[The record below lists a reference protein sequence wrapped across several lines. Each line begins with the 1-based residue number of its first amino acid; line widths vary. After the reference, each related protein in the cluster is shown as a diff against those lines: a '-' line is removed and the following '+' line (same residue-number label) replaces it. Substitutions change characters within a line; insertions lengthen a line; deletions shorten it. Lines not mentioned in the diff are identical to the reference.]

1 MKAQK
6 EQSMRMLQGPL
17 LPAIISYTVPIIL
30 TSILQLLFNAAD
42 LVIVGRWCGSV
53 AVAAVGSTGAITN
66 LIVNLFIGLS
76 VGSGVTMAHALGGR
90 DSGGAHRTVHTTL
103 PVALISG
110 VFLTAVGVA
119 LSEPLLRLMGNP
131 EDVLPLSAKYM
142 RIYFCG
148 ITFTMVYN
156 FCASILRAAG
166 DTRSPLIFLTLA
178 GVINVVMNILFVTQL
193 GMDVDG
199 VAWAT
204 VISQGVAAVL
214 VVIAMIRRNDDS
226 HLDLRKMRIYKY
238 ELQKIVRIGLP
249 AGFQG
254 SMFSISNV
262 LIQSSVN
269 SFGSVVMSGNAA
281 AGNIESFV
289 WASMNAFHQTSVNFT
304 GQNMG
309 ARRYD
314 RIRMILWTCLGSV
327 TVVGLIMGG
336 FAYGFGPKLLAIYI
350 TDSPEAV
357 SYGMLRLAYM
367 CIPYCLCG
375 MMDVSSGSLRGLGS
389 SFIPMVISVLGICG
403 IRIAWIYTIFQI
415 PRFHTI
421 DVLFASYPISWAVT
435 YAAQLFAF
443 LIIFNKFR
451 KEHGIPITKKEK

>member
-6 EQSMRMLQGPL
+6 EQSMRMIQGPL

-110 VFLTAVGVA
+110 VILTVVGVL

-131 EDVLPLSAKYM
+131 EDVLPFAAKYM

-178 GVINVVMNILFVTQL
+178 GVINVGMNVLFVTQL

-199 VAWAT
+199 VALAT
-204 VISQGVAAVL
+204 VISQGVAALL
-214 VVIAMIRRNDDS
+214 VVIAMIRRKDDS
-226 HLDLRKMRIYKY
+226 HLDLGKLRIYKY
-238 ELQKIVRIGLP
+238 ELLKIVRIGLP
-249 AGFQG
+249 AGLQS

-262 LIQSSVN
+262 MIQSSVN

-281 AGNIESFV
+281 SGNIEGFI
-289 WASMNAFHQTSVNFT
+289 WAAMNAFHQTAVNFT

-314 RIRMILWTCLGSV
+314 RIRMILWCCLGSV
-327 TVVGLIMGG
+327 TVVGLALGAL
-336 FAYGFGPKLLAIYI
+336 AYGFGPRLLSIYI
-350 TDSPEAV
+350 TDSPEAIE
-357 SYGMLRLAYM
+357 YGMLRMAYM
-367 CIPYCLCG
+367 CLPYFLCG
-375 MMDVSSGSLRGLGS
+375 LMDVSSGSLRGLGS
-389 SFIPMVISVLGICG
+389 SFVPMVISVLGICG

-421 DVLFASYPISWAVT
+421 DVLFASYPISWVIT

-443 LIIFNKFR
+443 LTIFNKFR
-451 KEHGIPITKKEK
+451 REHGLLPQKAQ

>member
-6 EQSMRMLQGPL
+6 EQSLRMIQGPL

-110 VFLTAVGVA
+110 VILTVVGVL

-131 EDVLPLSAKYM
+131 EDVLPFAAKYM

-178 GVINVVMNILFVTQL
+178 GVINVGMNVLFVTQL

-199 VAWAT
+199 VALAT

-214 VVIAMIRRNDDS
+214 VVIAMIRRKDDS
-226 HLDLRKMRIYKY
+226 HLDLGKLRIYKY
-238 ELQKIVRIGLP
+238 ELLKIVRIGLP
-249 AGFQG
+249 AGLQS

-262 LIQSSVN
+262 MIQSSVN

-281 AGNIESFV
+281 SGNIEGFI
-289 WASMNAFHQTSVNFT
+289 WAAMNAFHQTAVNFT

-314 RIRMILWTCLGSV
+314 RIRMILWCCLGSV
-327 TVVGLIMGG
+327 TVVGLALGAL
-336 FAYGFGPKLLAIYI
+336 AYGFGPRLLSIYI
-350 TDSPEAV
+350 TDSPEAIE
-357 SYGMLRLAYM
+357 YGMLRMAYM
-367 CIPYCLCG
+367 CLPYFLCG
-375 MMDVSSGSLRGLGS
+375 LMDVSSGSLRGLGS
-389 SFIPMVISVLGICG
+389 SFTPMVISVLGICG

-421 DVLFASYPISWAVT
+421 DVLFASYPISWAIT

-443 LIIFNKFR
+443 LTIFNKFR
-451 KEHGIPITKKEK
+451 REHGILPQKAK

>member
-6 EQSMRMLQGPL
+6 EQSMRMIQGPL
-17 LPAIISYTVPIIL
+17 LPAIISYTVPNIL

-110 VFLTAVGVA
+110 VILTVVGVL

-131 EDVLPLSAKYM
+131 EDVLPFAAKYM

-178 GVINVVMNILFVTQL
+178 GVINVGMNILFVTQL

-199 VAWAT
+199 VALAT
-204 VISQGVAAVL
+204 VISQGVAALL
-214 VVIAMIRRNDDS
+214 VVIAMIRRKDDS
-226 HLDLRKMRIYKY
+226 HLDLRKLRIYKY
-238 ELQKIVRIGLP
+238 ELLKIVRIGLP
-249 AGFQG
+249 AGLQS

-262 LIQSSVN
+262 MIQSSVN

-281 AGNIESFV
+281 SGNIEGFV
-289 WASMNAFHQTSVNFT
+289 WAVMNAFHQTAVNFT

-314 RIRMILWTCLGSV
+314 RIRMILWCCLGSV
-327 TVVGLIMGG
+327 TVVGLALGAL
-336 FAYGFGPKLLAIYI
+336 AYGFGPRLLSIYI
-350 TDSPEAV
+350 TDSPEAIE
-357 SYGMLRLAYM
+357 YGMLRMAYM
-367 CIPYCLCG
+367 CLPYFLCG
-375 MMDVSSGSLRGLGS
+375 LMDVSSGSLRGLGS
-389 SFIPMVISVLGICG
+389 SFVPMVISVLGICG

-421 DVLFASYPISWAVT
+421 DVLFASYPISWVIT

-443 LIIFNKFR
+443 LTIFNKFR
-451 KEHGIPITKKEK
+451 REHGILTPKAQ

>member
-6 EQSMRMLQGPL
+6 EQSMRMIQGPL

-110 VFLTAVGVA
+110 VILTVVGVL

-131 EDVLPLSAKYM
+131 EDVLPFAAKYM

-178 GVINVVMNILFVTQL
+178 GVINVGMNVLFVTQL

-199 VAWAT
+199 VALAT
-204 VISQGVAAVL
+204 VISQGVAALL
-214 VVIAMIRRNDDS
+214 VVIAMIRRKDDS
-226 HLDLRKMRIYKY
+226 HLDLGKLRIYKY
-238 ELQKIVRIGLP
+238 ELLKIVRIGLP
-249 AGFQG
+249 AGLQS

-262 LIQSSVN
+262 MIQSSVN

-281 AGNIESFV
+281 SGNIEGFV
-289 WASMNAFHQTSVNFT
+289 WAVMNAFHQTAVNFT

-314 RIRMILWTCLGSV
+314 RIRMILWCCLGSV
-327 TVVGLIMGG
+327 TVVGLALGAL
-336 FAYGFGPKLLAIYI
+336 AYGFGPRLLSIYI
-350 TDSPEAV
+350 TDSPEAIE
-357 SYGMLRLAYM
+357 YGMLRMAYM
-367 CIPYCLCG
+367 CLPYFLCG
-375 MMDVSSGSLRGLGS
+375 LMDVSSGSLRGLGS
-389 SFIPMVISVLGICG
+389 SFVPMVISVLGICG

-421 DVLFASYPISWAVT
+421 DVLFASYPISWVIT

-443 LIIFNKFR
+443 LTIFNKFR
-451 KEHGIPITKKEK
+451 REHGLLPQKAQ

>member
-17 LPAIISYTVPIIL
+17 LPAIISYTIPIIL
-30 TSILQLLFNAAD
+30 TSVLQLLFNAAD

-53 AVAAVGSTGAITN
+53 AVAAVGATGAITN
-66 LIVNLFIGLS
+66 LIVNLFVGLS
-76 VGSGVTMAHALGGR
+76 IGSGVTMAHALGGR

-110 VFLTAVGVA
+110 AVLTAIGVS

-142 RIYFCG
+142 RIYFYG

-156 FCASILRAAG
+156 FCASLLRAAG

-178 GVINVVMNILFVTQL
+178 GVINVGMNVLFVTRL

-199 VAWAT
+199 VALAT

-214 VVIAMIRRNDDS
+214 VVIAMIRRKDDS
-226 HLDLRKMRIYKY
+226 HLDLRKLRIYKY
-238 ELQKIVRIGLP
+238 ELLKIVRIGLP
-249 AGFQG
+249 AGFQS

-281 AGNIESFV
+281 AGNIEGFI
-289 WASMNAFHQTSVNFT
+289 WAAMNAFHQTAVNFT

-314 RIRMILWTCLGSV
+314 RIRMILWCCLGSV
-327 TVVGLIMGG
+327 TVVGLVLGG
-336 FAYGFGPKLLAIYI
+336 LAYIFGPQLLSIYI
-350 TDSPEAV
+350 TDSAEAIN
-357 SYGMLRLAYM
+357 YGMLRMAYM

-389 SFIPMVISVLGICG
+389 SFTPMLISVLGICG

-415 PRFHTI
+415 PRFHSI
-421 DVLFASYPISWAVT
+421 DVLFASYPISWAIT

-443 LIIFNKFR
+443 LTIFNKFR
-451 KEHGIPITKKEK
+451 REHGILPPKAQ